1 MGFLDRAGES
11 IAHAWNAFRAK
22 DETTRDSYQPTGPSI
37 SAGSGSAR
45 PDRTRLS
52 YGTDKS
58 MIASIYTRIA
68 IDVAA
73 TPIRHVMVDGNDNF
87 LSTRKSLLNDCLTVE
102 ANIDQAATQFRQ
114 DIALTLCDEGVI
126 AICPIDTTTDPEFS
140 GFDVRTM
147 RVGRI
152 VEWKSEHVKVNVWNH
167 EKQLRD
173 ELWFDKKAV
182 GIVENPLYPIMN
194 SRNSTLQRLVHKLN
208 ILDAI
213 DEQSS
218 SGKLDLIIQ
227 MPYTV
232 KSQTRKDYAEDRRR
246 TLENQMKDSKYG
258 IGYIGIEEKIT
269 QLNRPAENNMMAQI
283 EYLTNML
290 FAQLGLT
297 QAVFDGT
304 ADEQQML
311 NYHNRTIAP
320 ILVAVVEAMIRSFLT
335 KTARSQGQS
344 IKFFRDPFKYVPLSS
359 FPELADKLTR
369 NEIATR
375 NEMRAIIGWAPSSDP
390 KADKLLNSNI
400 PAPVPGAD
408 PSAPAAPVDAS
419 AAEGVVDEFLTNM
432 ESSFDKILAEV
443 GTGES
448 DAPAE

>member
-1 MGFLDRAGES
+1 MGFLDRAGEFVS
-11 IAHAWNAFRAK
+11 HAWNAFRSN
-22 DETTRDSYQPTGPSI
+22 DEKAVAVASPATPTVSTGF
-37 SAGSGSAR
+37 GSGR
-45 PDRTRLS
+45 PDRNRLS
-52 YGTDKS
+52 YGTDRS

-68 IDVAA
+68 IDVAS
-73 TPIRHVMVDGNDNF
+73 TPIRHVMVDDNGNF
-87 LSTRKSLLNDCLTVE
+87 LSNRKSLLNDCLTVE
-102 ANIDQAATQFRQ
+102 ANPDQAATQFRQ

-126 AICPIDTTTDPEFS
+126 AICPIDTTTDPEIA

-152 VEWKSEHVKVNVWNH
+152 TEWRPWAVRVSVWNQD
-167 EKQLRD
+167 KQIRE
-173 ELWFDKKAV
+173 ELWFDKHSVA
-182 GIVENPLYPIMN
+182 IVENPLYPIMN

-290 FAQLGLT
+290 FAQLGVT
-297 QAVFDGT
+297 PGVFNGT
-304 ADEQQML
+304 ADEQEML
-311 NYHNRTIAP
+311 NYHNRTIGP
-320 ILVAVVEAMIRSFLT
+320 ILVAVVEAMVRSFLT

-344 IKFFRDPFKYVPLSS
+344 IKFFRDPFKYVPLSA

-375 NEMRAIIGWAPSSDP
+375 NEMRAVIGWAPSTDP

-400 PAPVPGAD
+400 PQPTEP
-408 PSAPAAPVDAS
+408 PMELKQVDDQQ
-419 AAEGVVDEFLTNM
+419 EP
-432 ESSFDKILAEV
+432 LAIEQ
-443 GTGES
+443 
-448 DAPAE
+448 